1 MLDGLCAIIEDS
13 SFEAKTKGQA
23 TSFLDS
29 ITNSTFLVAMSV
41 ANKVMSLTLP
51 LSKLLQKVSLTYGDM
66 KESVNEV
73 LETKSWRKNEE
84 YWNGSRYSAFQQAQK
99 CAELAETVLAKPR
112 CPSGQ
117 TYRSSFK
124 DCGASDYFKQN
135 VWFSFLD
142 NVITNLSDK

>member
-1 MLDGLCAIIEDS
+1 
-13 SFEAKTKGQA
+13 
-23 TSFLDS
+23 
-29 ITNSTFLVAMSV
+29 
-41 ANKVMSLTLP
+41 
-51 LSKLLQKVSLTYGDM
+51 M

-73 LETKSWRKNEE
+73 LETKFCRKNEE

-117 TYRSSFK
+117 TYWSSFK

-142 NVITNLSDK
+142 NVITNLSDKYLMMPKQLFFYSTYCCKVLLKWM